1 VDRSIAAGGGF
12 GKKAGREFAY
22 NMQLDVYS
30 DTPYVRALIQEVA
43 QANAKGSAIVGVT
56 SFLLSPI
63 PGLRTVT
70 RGALTPGASED
81 KTERALR
88 DNDAAEINYQ
98 LRKGY
103 ADARG
108 WNHKKDVAKLK
119 HLQQFLDN
127 PNYSPREKAYIVL
140 YLQPME
146 KVEGIIRIYTHL
158 GQSTTIAQ
166 AITQFHQLELLHGYH
181 QSISPIQKL
190 VPLAYG
196 VAGITEKGTRLAAS
210 PMDHAIATDE
220 LMAIQDEL
228 VMAAKKAQ
236 SKETVL
242 WVVGQVD
249 SNFVTSSAAQ
259 GLKIKGEFLK
269 DAAFSR

>member
-1 VDRSIAAGGGF
+1 M
-12 GKKAGREFAY
+12 K
-22 NMQLDVYS
+22 
-30 DTPYVRALIQEVA
+30 
-43 QANAKGSAIVGVT
+43 
-56 SFLLSPI
+56 
-63 PGLRTVT
+63 
-70 RGALTPGASED
+70 
-81 KTERALR
+81 
-88 DNDAAEINYQ
+88 
-98 LRKGY
+98 
-103 ADARG
+103 
-108 WNHKKDVAKLK
+108 
-119 HLQQFLDN
+119 
-127 PNYSPREKAYIVL
+127 
-140 YLQPME
+140 

-196 VAGITEKGTRLAAS
+196 VAGITEKGTLLAAS

-242 WVVGQVD
+242 WVVGQVN